1 MYAGVVKR
9 PLSDYGYSAVYL
21 CIRQHLGYYLTGDL
35 ITFTDM
41 LDDCIGLTDDEKTLI
56 QTEIKNVPFRNFDG
70 NLKQY
75 CDAWKKGLLPT
86 IPPDPYVR

>member
-1 MYAGVVKR
+1 
-9 PLSDYGYSAVYL
+9 
-21 CIRQHLGYYLTGDL
+21 
-35 ITFTDM
+35 M
-41 LDDCIGLTDDEKTLI
+41 LDNCIGLTDDEKTLI

-86 IPPDPYVR
+86 IPPDPYIR